1 MYDLIVIG
9 AGPAGYE
16 AALKAGEYNK
26 KVLLIEKDKL
36 GGTCLNYGCIPTK
49 SLLYQ
54 SKKYK
59 DLFSL
64 SNYGITFENP
74 IINYKTILTNK
85 NNTVK
90 RLITGIE
97 FLIKKNNI
105 SYIEGEATLLNE
117 KTVKVNDSIYDAK
130 NILIAVG
137 SQSAPLKIEGYHHC
151 LTSKEFLEKDL
162 SDVKQVIII
171 GGGVIGVEI
180 ATILSNLKI
189 KVIIIEAQD
198 QLISNTDIDASTTLK
213 KLLSREG
220 VKIVFNSKINKIE
233 QNKVYTHDNEFEGDF
248 IISSVGRIPNT
259 EKIDPLNILDKDKLF
274 IKVNSEFKTNLN
286 GVYAV
291 GDCVKGWQLAHYA
304 TSCALNIV
312 NSLYSD
318 KPVLLNLN
326 NVPMCIY
333 TSDEIAIV
341 GNKAESDDIVLK
353 SDYVPNAKA
362 VIENR
367 NKGFVKLIFS
377 KQGIFKGATIM
388 CPRASDMINYFVNA
402 LNNKL
407 TIDDMNK
414 AIYSHPTYSETI
426 RSALLL
432 YKKVIV

>member
-74 IINYKTILTNK
+74 TIDYKTILTNK

-90 RLITGIE
+90 RLINGIE

-198 QLISNTDIDASTTLK
+198 QLISNTDIDASITLK

-220 VKIVFNSKINKIE
+220 VKIVLNSKINKIE

-259 EKIDPLNILDKDKLF
+259 EKIDPLNIIDKDKLF

-341 GNKAESDDIVLK
+341 GKKAESDDIVLK
-353 SDYVPNAKA
+353 SDYIPNAKA

>member
-74 IINYKTILTNK
+74 IIDYKTILTNK

-90 RLITGIE
+90 RLINGIE

-137 SQSAPLKIEGYHHC
+137 SQSAPLNIEGYHHC

-220 VKIVFNSKINKIE
+220 VKIVLNSKINKIE

-304 TSCALNIV
+304 TACALNIV

-318 KPVLLNLN
+318 KPILLNLN

-353 SDYVPNAKA
+353 SDYVANAKA
-362 VIENR
+362 VLENR

-377 KQGIFKGATIM
+377 NQGLFKGATIM

-414 AIYSHPTYSETI
+414 DIYSHPTYSETI
-426 RSALLL
+426 RSALFL
-432 YKKVIV
+432 YK

>member
-74 IINYKTILTNK
+74 IIDYKTILTNK

-90 RLITGIE
+90 RLTTGIE

-105 SYIEGEATLLNE
+105 SYINGEATLMDE
-117 KTVKVNDSIYDAK
+117 RSVKVNDITYEAK

-137 SQSAPLKIEGYHHC
+137 SQSAPLKIDGFDYC
-151 LTSKEFLEKDL
+151 LSSKEFLEKDL
-162 SDVKQVIII
+162 IEVKQVIII

-189 KVIIIEAQD
+189 KVIIIEAQN
-198 QLISNTDIDASTTLK
+198 QLISNTDIDASNNLK

-220 VKIVFNSKINKIE
+220 VKIVLNSKINKIE
-233 QNKVYTHDNEFEGDF
+233 KNKVFTEDNVFEGDF

-259 EKIDPLNILDKDKLF
+259 EKIDPLNLLDKDKLF
-274 IKVNSEFKTNLN
+274 IKINSEFKTNLN

-304 TSCALNIV
+304 TSCAINIV
-312 NSLYSD
+312 NSLYSNN
-318 KPVLLNLN
+318 PVLLNLN

-333 TSDEIAIV
+333 TNYEIAIV
-341 GNKAESDDIVLK
+341 GNKEETDDIILK
-353 SDYVPNAKA
+353 NDYISNGKA
-362 VIENR
+362 IIENKNR
-367 NKGFVKLIFS
+367 GFVKLIFT
-377 KQGIFKGATIM
+377 KQGLFKGATIM

-407 TIDDMNK
+407 TIDEMNK
-414 AIYSHPTYSETI
+414 DIYSHPTYSELI
-426 RSALLL
+426 FKALE
-432 YKKVIV
+432 K